1 MIVKT
6 THMSRRMATAIALA
20 ASVAALA
27 VPTAQAKLDAN
38 VTGPQSVPFVTG
50 HPTGQSPSVAG
61 KYGLRD
67 GWFNYAV
74 SLTKRDGNA
83 VIDGRS
89 PDTRDAALQAH
100 GPVVTLVSPNGF
112 DWGDFGIGFAAA
124 VGALLLLAGLAAG
137 MREVRQARHRM
148 GTI

>member
-1 MIVKT
+1 MIVK
-6 THMSRRMATAIALA
+6 THMSRRMATVIALA

-38 VTGPQSVPFVTG
+38 VTGARSVPT
-50 HPTGQSPSVAG
+50 VAG
-61 KYGLRD
+61 TYGPRD

-74 SLTKRDGNA
+74 SLTKRDANA
-83 VIDGRS
+83 VIAAPS

-100 GPVVTLVSPNGF
+100 SPVVTLVSPNGF